1 MRRRYRAKTRCA
13 NPCEIPRARR
23 RLRAGA
29 RPCVSRRGPTRMR
42 LEPLAYSSLSIRIR
56 PTDEHRVALLCPGD
70 VAPRSNMRINRRPIR
85 ERAVTPGMPRDG
97 LDRRAHRPGSC
108 SREARETQL
117 PHGRAHLLRGR
128 ARARRA
134 RIPRRPLHA
143 IGRPL
148 AEGTSR
154 ARARSHRAMRV
165 VCASTTARMHEAH
178 GCATARTLMDGS
190 TDAHARASASSL
202 RDQARTG
209 RHARASASR
218 MGAHRCLA
226 RPMGRREISFAA
238 YARDGARARMR
249 SAGRVPPYTRPA
261 ERMRAHGGPDLMRVR
276 RRSREAGDG
285 LRP

>member
-1 MRRRYRAKTRCA
+1 MRDTEGAKAPACRSATLRIAAGPYPDAARTARVQLALDPHPAHRRTQGRA
-13 NPCEIPRARR
+13 PAR
-23 RLRAGA
+23 
-29 RPCVSRRGPTRMR
+29 
-42 LEPLAYSSLSIRIR
+42 
-56 PTDEHRVALLCPGD
+56 PGD
-70 VAPRSNMRINRRPIR
+70 VAPRSDMRINRRPIR
-85 ERAVTPGMPRDG
+85 ERAVTPGVPRDG

-178 GCATARTLMDGS
+178 GCA
-190 TDAHARASASSL
+190 DAHPHRRARRGL
-202 RDQARTG
+202 VRID
-209 RHARASASR
+209 ASR
-218 MGAHRCLA
+218 A
-226 RPMGRREISFAA
+226 RWADARSRSRHTHATAPGRAA
-238 YARDGARARMR
+238 L
-249 SAGRVPPYTRPA
+249 GRPNPPYTRPA
-261 ERMRAHGGPDLMRVR
+261 ERMRAHGGSDLMRVR